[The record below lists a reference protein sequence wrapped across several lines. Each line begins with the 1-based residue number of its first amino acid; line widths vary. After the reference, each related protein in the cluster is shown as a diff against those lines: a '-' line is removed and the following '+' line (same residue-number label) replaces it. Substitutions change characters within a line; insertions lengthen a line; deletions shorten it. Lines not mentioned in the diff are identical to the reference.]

1 MTLFRMYY
9 ATDRGRA
16 KSRLS
21 LQVGCT
27 YNQSML
33 LKKRHGRGDEGH
45 REALMGS
52 LMVSESRAENMDRDS
67 GVSGQGCYHFV
78 NTLRLIFISPF
89 GKADREG
96 CLPRIPSGEEQQK

>member
-9 ATDRGRA
+9 ATGRGRA

-52 LMVSESRAENMDRDS
+52 RNGPGISC
-67 GVSGQGCYHFV
+67 GKYGQEFRRVRTG
-78 NTLRLIFISPF
+78 LLPF
-89 GKADREG
+89 CEHPKTN
-96 CLPRIPSGEEQQK
+96 IH